1 MTVYRFQGKW
11 RYHFIRNAIRHTR
24 AGFDSKQEARIAEA
38 DARRQVE
45 RINTDFIGLCE
56 ARLRDLELRRGV
68 QHFKENKALFEKL
81 VGRWG
86 TGKAITRRMVTS
98 YLDEVAETS
107 RSKANK
113 QLRLIRALFNHGLQE
128 NLVAENP
135 AAGIRPY
142 PSQGSRRYVPPIED
156 VDAVMAVAKPPQRL
170 YLTLIQ
176 HTVARVRE
184 INRLTWDD
192 VHDDYVVLRTR
203 KAKNSDLTERRIPL
217 TPTAKTVLA
226 EIPRTSEHVF
236 TNPRTGRGYDYRK
249 KLMRSLCQKAG
260 VRYFSFHAFRHLGA
274 SILSKEGVPLTDI
287 QRVLGHQRATTTDIY
302 LRSIGDLSDA
312 MRKLERQG

>member
-11 RYHFIRNAIRHTR
+11 RYHFILNGIRHTR
-24 AGFDSKQEARIAEA
+24 AGFDTKQEGRTAEA
-38 DARRQVE
+38 DARRRVG

-56 ARLRDLELRRGV
+56 ARLKDLELRRGV
-68 QHFKENKALFEKL
+68 QHFKENKALFERL
-81 VGRWG
+81 VARWG
-86 TGKAITRRMVTS
+86 SEKVITRKMVS
-98 YLDEVAETS
+98 AYLDEIATAGS
-107 RSKANK
+107 SKANK
-113 QLRLIRALFNHGLQE
+113 QLRLVRALFNFGLQE

-142 PSQGSRRYVPPIED
+142 PAQGSKRYVPPIED
-156 VDAVMAVAKPPQRL
+156 VDAVMAVARPEQRL

-203 KAKNSDLTERRIPL
+203 KAKNSDLTERKIPL
-217 TPTAKTVLA
+217 TPTAKEVLTQL
-226 EIPRTSEHVF
+226 PRNSECVF

-260 VRYFSFHAFRHLGA
+260 VKYFSFHAFRHLGA
-274 SILSKEGVPLTDI
+274 SILSKEGVALTDI

-312 MRKLERQG
+312 MRKLER